1 MPSVL
6 EQAADIGDVT
16 EEDFLDA
23 RSQALIDVYE
33 AAEKKIVDILKQA
46 EGVSDEARWR
56 YERLLAQIQ
65 HEINFLNQSVATWA
79 PAAAKLAYKRG
90 SVFASQTARSM
101 GLPAQTI
108 DFDSM
113 LHKGAISALSDQ
125 MALDMLEANETMLNN
140 STRLIRATQ
149 QRVLSETTINR
160 ALAEGLAGG
169 ESRRQISRTL
179 EKQFAAQIEEG
190 KLITAGGR
198 NFQPGPYAELVTRT
212 RTREAASWGTINTQ
226 ADYGLDL
233 VQVSTHE
240 SEVDV
245 CTPYAGR
252 IFSLGGNNPDFP
264 MLDRRPPFHPNC
276 KHVLMPVSASILKM
290 RGQYEALSA
299 LSNNRPSSDDLADI
313 KDWAEKNP
321 GLVIGST
328 QDYHRYLNSGDA
340 TKGSSRAPSRKVSDT
355 FEARTFEEA
364 LVEQA
369 APSIGQPIPR
379 KRNRK

>member
-1 MPSVL
+1 MPTVL
-6 EQAADIGDVT
+6 EQAADIGDVSDD
-16 EEDFLDA
+16 DFLDA

-33 AAEKKIVDILKQA
+33 AAEKKIVGILGKA
-46 EGVSDEARWR
+46 EGISDEARWR
-56 YERLLAQIQ
+56 FESLLAQIQ
-65 HEINFLNQSVATWA
+65 HEIAFLNQSVATWA
-79 PAAAKLAYKRG
+79 PIAASSAYKRG
-90 SVFASQTARSM
+90 SVLASQTARSM
-101 GLPAQTI
+101 GLPAQKI
-108 DFDSM
+108 DFDAV

-125 MALDMLEANETMLNN
+125 MALDMLGANQTMLDN

-179 EKQFAAQIEEG
+179 EDQFSAQLEEG

-198 NFQPGPYAELVTRT
+198 NFQPGTYAELVTRT
-212 RTREAASWGTINTQ
+212 RTREAATWGTINTQ

-252 IFSLGGNNPDFP
+252 VFSLSGNNPDFP
-264 MLDRRPPFHPNC
+264 LLDRKPPFHPNC
-276 KHVLMPVSASILKM
+276 KHVLLPVSATILRM
-290 RGQYEALSA
+290 RGQYDALSA
-299 LSNNRPSSDDLADI
+299 LSNNRPLSEDLADI
-313 KDWAEKNP
+313 EAWAEQNP

-340 TKGSSRAPSRKVSDT
+340 TKGSSRAPSRD
-355 FEARTFEEA
+355 
-364 LVEQA
+364 A
-369 APSIGQPIPR
+369 ATLPRATNPR
-379 KRNRK
+379 KRGSK